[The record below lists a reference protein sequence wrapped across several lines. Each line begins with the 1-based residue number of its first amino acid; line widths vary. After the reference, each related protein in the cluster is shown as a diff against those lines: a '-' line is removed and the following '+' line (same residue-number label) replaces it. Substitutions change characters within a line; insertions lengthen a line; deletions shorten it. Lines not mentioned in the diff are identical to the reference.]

1 MPEAEVALPHAV
13 ASVPAARRFVATALH
28 EWGYEQ
34 ESASA
39 ELLVSELATN
49 CTLHARTDFQV
60 RLVLDRC
67 GCLRLEVSDR
77 SPRPPRQRTFGLDAS
92 TGRGLHL
99 VAALS
104 RDWGVH
110 LREDGKTVWALL
122 RPGDDDPDDGAGDDD
137 VDALLAAFGG
147 G

>member
-1 MPEAEVALPHAV
+1 MALPHAV
-13 ASVPAARRFVATALH
+13 SSVPAARRFVAAALQA
-28 EWGYEQ
+28 WGRE
-34 ESASA
+34 ESSPDA

-49 CTLHARTDFQV
+49 CTLHARTEFQV
-60 RLVLDRC
+60 RVVLDPS

-77 SPRPPRQRTFGLDAS
+77 SPRPPRQRTFGVDAS

-104 RDWGVH
+104 SDWGVH

-122 RPGDDDPDDGAGDDD
+122 RPGEDDPEGGTDD

-147 G
+147 GGGGGG